1 MISIRL
7 DRRGT
12 KEKPFYKIIAI
23 DSSKKKGAPPL
34 EILGYWQPA
43 KNLLKFEKE
52 KVNLWVKKGAKFTAA
67 VRKLL
72 K

>member
-12 KEKPFYKIIAI
+12 KLKPFYKIIAI
-23 DSSKKKGAPPL
+23 DSRRKKGAPPL
-34 EILGYWQPA
+34 ETLGYWHPA
-43 KNLLKFEKE
+43 KNVLKIEKE
-52 KVNLWVKKGAKFTAA
+52 KIDAWLKKGAKFTAA
-67 VRKLL
+67 VRKLI

>member
-23 DSSKKKGAPPL
+23 DSRKKKGAPPL
-34 EILGYWQPA
+34 EVLGYWQPV
-43 KNLLKFEKE
+43 KNLLKVEKE
-52 KVNLWVKKGAKFTAA
+52 KIGNWLKKGAKLTTA
-67 VRKLL
+67 VRKLI
-72 K
+72 